1 MVSTNNFFA
10 ALLELPEKSE
20 SSDGA
25 DQDDGFIE
33 IRLGCL
39 LSLPCIPLEVWGSV
53 LQ

>member
-1 MVSTNNFFA
+1 MVSTNNFLA
-10 ALLELPEKSE
+10 ALLELAEKSE

-25 DQDDGFIE
+25 DQDDGFTE

-39 LSLPCIPLEVWGSV
+39 LSLPCMSLGSLGSV